1 MQLSEEGADI
11 LKKSLISLEDWQIKD
26 GATIIVDILDKV
38 QTTTAPRTKKPAKEE
53 PKEDLYYFI
62 RKGNADEGGQL
73 DQGKTRVTKS
83 LRLRQLK
90 KNIQDELQI

>member
-38 QTTTAPRTKKPAKEE
+38 
-53 PKEDLYYFI
+53 
-62 RKGNADEGGQL
+62 
-73 DQGKTRVTKS
+73 
-83 LRLRQLK
+83 
-90 KNIQDELQI
+90 